1 MVISE
6 SYLEEKGMKKR
17 IASMALVSALVMGTL
32 AGCSNQAPTS
42 TSQPDESSTAQSTLP
57 ESEPAGSG
65 EFSPADAGNVTLR
78 FAWWGSDA
86 RHEATLKAMDL
97 YMKLYPNVTI
107 EGEYQGYDGYQ
118 QKLMTQFAGGTEP
131 DLMQLDYYW
140 NPEWKGQENLFVDM
154 ANTPLVNLSQFQ
166 KSAIDDYMTVN
177 GKVIGLPMNS
187 SGFGV
192 MINKAFFDKHS
203 IPVDTVWTWEDMIEA
218 GGKINKENPGDHLLA
233 IESGTTT
240 GGICPFILN
249 AYVYSRY
256 GHYWADEN
264 GKIIASKEEL
274 TNAFD
279 ILQQLFVSGTAQPL
293 GEASLFT
300 GQMEQNPKWIN
311 GEIGFTV
318 DWTAT
323 VGKYKASL
331 PEGQFAVG
339 KPPFAKNGDNQ
350 DIRLVAGMGLG
361 VSARS
366 KNVEVA
372 THFANWLMSDPDASL
387 LMGTQRSVPNNFQA
401 FKALVDA
408 GAISEEITQMLDWA
422 ETAPA
427 APVPLI
433 EFNSEV
439 GDIAKDIC
447 EQVVYGQLTPEQAAD
462 RFLTDVQA
470 KMDTVR

>member
-1 MVISE
+1 MNKKMLGVSLDFALLASSLIGCTKPSSE
-6 SYLEEKGMKKR
+6 QGVAAERASENTETQDVPQEE
-17 IASMALVSALVMGTL
+17 
-32 AGCSNQAPTS
+32 
-42 TSQPDESSTAQSTLP
+42 
-57 ESEPAGSG
+57 ESEVKETG
-65 EFSPADAGNVTLR
+65 EFSPADAGDITLR

-86 RHEATLKAMDL
+86 RHEATLAAMDK
-97 YMKLYPNVTI
+97 YTELYPNIKI

-140 NPEWKGQENLFVDM
+140 NPEWEGQEDLFVNM
-154 ANTPLVNLSQFQ
+154 ADTSLVDLSLFQ

-187 SGFGV
+187 SGFGI
-192 MINKAFFDKHS
+192 MINKAFFDKHGLS
-203 IPVDTVWTWEDMIEA
+203 TDTVWSWEDMIEI
-218 GGKINKENPGDHLLA
+218 GGKINAENPNDYLFA

-249 AYVYSRY
+249 AYQYSKY
-256 GHYWADEN
+256 GHYWADDN
-264 GKIIASKEEL
+264 GEIVATKEEL
-274 TNAFD
+274 TDAFNV
-279 ILQQLFVSGTAQPL
+279 LQQLFESGAAQPL

-323 VGKYKASL
+323 VGKYKNSL

-339 KPPFAKNGDNQ
+339 RPPFAKEWDNQ
-350 DIRLVAGMGLG
+350 EIRLVAGMGLG

-366 KNVEVA
+366 ENVKVA
-372 THFANWLMSDPDASL
+372 THFANWLMSDPEAAL
-387 LMGTQRSVPNNFQA
+387 LLGTQRSVPNNSQA
-401 FKALVDA
+401 FQALVDG
-408 GAISEEITQMLDWA
+408 GAIDSEISDMLAWA
-422 ETAPA
+422 EEAPA

-462 RFLTDVQA
+462 MFLTDVQA
-470 KMDTVR
+470 KMNTVK

>member
-1 MVISE
+1 MN
-6 SYLEEKGMKKR
+6 KKKF
-17 IASMALVSALVMGTL
+17 SMLLDFVLLVGALV
-32 AGCSNQAPTS
+32 GCSKQATEQAASSPTQQQS
-42 TSQPDESSTAQSTLP
+42 EVADTQSEAKTDEAN
-57 ESEPAGSG
+57 SE
-65 EFSPADAGNVTLR
+65 EFSPTDAGDVTLR

-86 RHEATLKAMDL
+86 RHEATLNAIGK
-97 YMKLYPNVTI
+97 YMELYPNVKI

-140 NPEWKGQENLFVDM
+140 NPEWSGQEDLFVDM
-154 ANTPLVNLSQFQ
+154 ASKNMVDLSLFQ

-187 SGFGV
+187 SGFGI
-192 MINKAFFDKHS
+192 MINKAFFDKHNLS
-203 IPVDTVWTWEDMIEA
+203 VDTVWTWEDMIDI
-218 GGKINKENPGDHLLA
+218 GGKINKEDPNAYLFA

-249 AYVYSRY
+249 AYIYSKY
-256 GHYWADEN
+256 GHYWSDDS
-264 GKIIASKEEL
+264 GKVVATKEEL

-279 ILQQLFVSGTAQPL
+279 ILQQLFTSGAAQPL

-323 VGKYKASL
+323 VGKYKDSL

-339 KPPFAKNGDNQ
+339 MPPFAKEGDNQ
-350 DIRLVAGMGLG
+350 EIRLVSGMGLG

-372 THFANWLMSDPDASL
+372 THFANWLTSDPEAAL
-387 LMGTQRSVPNNFQA
+387 LLGTQRSVPNNSQA
-401 FKALVDA
+401 FNALVDA
-408 GAISEEITQMLDWA
+408 GAITSEISNMLEWA
-422 ETAPA
+422 EANPA

-447 EQVVYGQLTPEQAAD
+447 EQVVYGQITPKQAAD

-470 KMDTVR
+470 KMDTVK

>member
-1 MVISE
+1 MN
-6 SYLEEKGMKKR
+6 KKKL
-17 IASMALVSALVMGTL
+17 SMLLAFVLLVGTL
-32 AGCSNQAPTS
+32 VGCSKQATEQAASPSPTEQQS
-42 TSQPDESSTAQSTLP
+42 MVTDTQSEAKTDEAK
-57 ESEPAGSG
+57 SG
-65 EFSPADAGNVTLR
+65 EFSPADVGDVTLR

-86 RHEATLKAMDL
+86 RHEATLNAIGK
-97 YMKLYPNVTI
+97 YMELYPNVKI

-118 QKLMTQFAGGTEP
+118 QKLMTQFSGGTEP

-140 NPEWKGQENLFVDM
+140 NPEWAGQEDLFVDM
-154 ANTPLVNLSQFQ
+154 ASTDMVDLSLFQ

-187 SGFGV
+187 SGFGI
-192 MINKAFFDKHS
+192 MINKAFFDMHNLS
-203 IPVDTVWTWEDMIEA
+203 VDTVWTWEDMIDI
-218 GGKINKENPGDHLLA
+218 GGKINKEDPNDFLFA

-249 AYVYSRY
+249 AYVYSKY
-256 GHYWADEN
+256 GHYWADDS
-264 GKIIASKEEL
+264 GKVVATKEEL

-279 ILQQLFVSGTAQPL
+279 ILQQLFTSGTAQPL

-323 VGKYKASL
+323 VGKYKDSL

-339 KPPFAKNGDNQ
+339 MPPFAKEGDNKE
-350 DIRLVAGMGLG
+350 IRLVAGMGLG
-361 VSARS
+361 VSSRS
-366 KNVEVA
+366 ENVEVA
-372 THFANWLMSDPDASL
+372 THFANWLTSDPDAAL
-387 LMGTQRSVPNNFQA
+387 LLGTQRSVPNNSQA
-401 FKALVDA
+401 FNALVDG
-408 GAISEEITQMLDWA
+408 GAITSEISDMLEWA
-422 ETAPA
+422 EANPA
-427 APVPLI
+427 APVPLV

-447 EQVVYGQLTPEQAAD
+447 EQVVYGQITPEQAAD
-462 RFLTDVQA
+462 KFLTDVQA
-470 KMDTVR
+470 KMDTVK